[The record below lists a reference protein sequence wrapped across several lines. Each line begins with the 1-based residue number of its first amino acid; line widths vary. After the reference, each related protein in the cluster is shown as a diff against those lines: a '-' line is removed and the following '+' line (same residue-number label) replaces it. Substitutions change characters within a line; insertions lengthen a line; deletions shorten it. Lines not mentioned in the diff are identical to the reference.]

1 MRFALTDEQQ
11 MLRDA
16 VRGALKR
23 ELPLPRLRE
32 CLDRGDADAT
42 MRGLAVAQGWTGI
55 GIDEDAGGQGGGVVE
70 QVVLAEE
77 LGYAA
82 APTSGLIAG
91 ALAAG
96 VLGGGDERTRQLVGQ
111 LAEGDRSVI
120 LALDAGTGSIGDV
133 AVAGSAATGEIANV
147 LAITEADVAL
157 LADEAEV
164 HAIDL
169 HDHRCSTRR
178 RDLVDAGRSI
188 GELTLTAAPAVFLG
202 AAAGNSGA
210 ATLGAV
216 LVSAEAVGAAA
227 RLLEMT
233 VEYVGQREQFGVA
246 IGSFQAIKH
255 TAADMLVEI
264 ETARS
269 LVYYAAWA
277 LDAGDPG
284 ANAAASMAKAYAA
297 PAAASVA
304 DKALALH
311 GAVGFTWEHD
321 LHLFLKRTHT
331 ARALFGSAGTHR
343 ERIASTLNLTGNG
356 DHALAGVS

>member
-16 VRGALKR
+16 VRGTLKR

-32 CLDRGDADAT
+32 CLDRGDADVT
-42 MRGLAVAQGWTGI
+42 MRAVAVAQGWTGI
-55 GIDEDAGGQGGGVVE
+55 GVDEDEGGQGGGVVE

-82 APTSGLIAG
+82 VPTSGLIGG
-91 ALAAG
+91 ALAAQA
-96 VLGGGDERTRQLVGQ
+96 LAGGGERAQQLLGQ
-111 LAEGDRSVI
+111 LAEGDSSVI
-120 LALDAGTGSIGDV
+120 LALDAGTGSTGDV
-133 AVAGSAATGEIANV
+133 AVAAGAATGTVSNV

-157 LADEAEV
+157 LADGAGL
-164 HAIDL
+164 HAVDL
-169 HDHRCSTRR
+169 RGPGCSVRP

-188 GELTLTAAPAVFLG
+188 GELTLTAAPAEL
-202 AAAGNSGA
+202 
-210 ATLGAV
+210 LGAV
-216 LVSAEAVGAAA
+216 AANADALALGAVIVSAEAIGAAT

-277 LDAGDPG
+277 LSAGDPEAG
-284 ANAAASMAKAYAA
+284 VAVSMAKAYAT

-343 ERIASTLNLTGNG
+343 ERIARALDLTGTG
-356 DHALAGVS
+356 DHALAAIS